1 MHISPHFTLQEAS
14 KSSTAIRLG
23 IDNQPPALLIPSL
36 RATAKNIL
44 EPVRVQFGTPFTP
57 SSFYRCLLLNRA
69 INSSDQSQH
78 AKGQAVDFEVP
89 GVSNIVLAHWV
100 ANNLEFDQLILE
112 FYQDGVPMSGWVHV
126 SWTPT
131 GRRNEVLTI
140 GKTTTL
146 GLPKLSR

>member
-36 RATAKNIL
+36 RATAQNIL
-44 EPVRVQFGTPFTP
+44 EPTRAHFKAPINP

-69 INSSDQSQH
+69 IKSSDDSQH
-78 AKGQAVDFEVP
+78 GKGQAVDFEVP
-89 GVSNIVLAHWV
+89 GISNIVLAHWI